1 MTISAADVESHRRA
15 RPAGVRAWGSKSV
28 SSSSD
33 DGPVLQIDEEQ
44 GGAFAAAVSQSCM
57 QEVKG
62 LAITARFRIIALRS
76 IICIGFLR
84 SRKNAAQP
92 SVSRDVLELRPSELV
107 DLCACRSNGEQR
119 HATAVAVGGGGDVDG
134 DGGCDGDGGSD
145 KCEAVATNIGRVLAR
160 VALQREQARSRRWL
174 G

>member
-1 MTISAADVESHRRA
+1 MRIAVLKAIFSLKYFLDDTCFRFDYAEESKAAIECRLGVAISAADVESHRRA

-33 DGPVLQIDEEQ
+33 DGPQLQMDEEQ

-92 SVSRDVLELRPSELV
+92 SVSRDLLELRPSELV
-107 DLCACRSNGEQR
+107 DLCACRSNGE
-119 HATAVAVGGGGDVDG
+119 
-134 DGGCDGDGGSD
+134 
-145 KCEAVATNIGRVLAR
+145 
-160 VALQREQARSRRWL
+160 
-174 G
+174 